1 MREKILHITQQFYV
15 FLLLIVFA
23 TTNMSL
29 GAIFMKKFSHYKTRK
44 EIAKIIQQYENQQ
57 NECKCNA
64 EKENNDETKTEEPQ
78 IDERAEKI
86 EEQSNDEQVMKMLM
100 DGDPMKTLSNKNE
113 EKEEVI
119 NKKPA
124 KKEFK
129 KHETKKKE
137 IEKIEKN
144 EVKPEIQKY
153 EPQKPVV
160 EEKIQEIKVEERKE
174 NKKPKYID
182 NFEEETK
189 PAQKKNFN
197 LVKKNKNMQQIR
209 KNNRTIEIIF

>member
-44 EIAKIIQQYENQQ
+44 EIAKIVQQYENKQ
-57 NECKCNA
+57 NECKCQA
-64 EKENNDETKTEEPQ
+64 ETENPVDTKANEQPADEQ
-78 IDERAEKI
+78 AEKI
-86 EEQSNDEQVMKMLM
+86 EEQANDEQVMKMLM

-113 EKEEVI
+113 GQIDEIIKTRKSVKKTNNTNKTLEQEEKQKYIKNDFQQEPEVYEQKKENDIKVSEKKVSKKETILSEEKE
-119 NKKPA
+119 KTQP
-124 KKEFK
+124 
-129 KHETKKKE
+129 
-137 IEKIEKN
+137 
-144 EVKPEIQKY
+144 
-153 EPQKPVV
+153 
-160 EEKIQEIKVEERKE
+160 
-174 NKKPKYID
+174 
-182 NFEEETK
+182 
-189 PAQKKNFN
+189 KKNFN